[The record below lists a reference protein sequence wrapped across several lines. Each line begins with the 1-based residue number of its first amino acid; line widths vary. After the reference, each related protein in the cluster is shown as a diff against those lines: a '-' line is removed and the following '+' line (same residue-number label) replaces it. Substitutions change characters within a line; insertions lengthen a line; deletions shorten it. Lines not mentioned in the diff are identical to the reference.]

1 MMLRKLMSA
10 GLALLGFVFFLQG
23 IGLLVAFESFMN
35 NDLRWAVIGIAMMI
49 LGAIFWPR
57 KR

>member
-1 MMLRKLMSA
+1 MMLRKMMSA

-49 LGAIFWPR
+49 PGVIFWPR